1 MICKPVYFKLIH
13 FKKMCK
19 IYSMFAFQLMSSSTD
34 SCMVALTSAYCHW
47 SSKTTV
53 PPPEENCIQPVM
65 DRNQQWL
72 TCAAI
77 EGEAACNSMTNPQ
90 CTFENALSVCLL
102 AEPLPVIW
110 LNNITCKDLHYSDMW
125 QDLLFQWPRFL
136 EWKCRL
142 LDQLLRTRQLFNY
155 IYI

>member
-1 MICKPVYFKLIH
+1 MSFIVLLADYLVVNPTWYVNLYILNLYILKRCARFTACLPFDWCK
-13 FKKMCK
+13 
-19 IYSMFAFQLMSSSTD
+19 SSSTD

-47 SSKTTV
+47 PSKTTV
-53 PPPEENCIQPVM
+53 PPPEENCMQPVM

-125 QDLLFQWPRFL
+125 QDLLF
-136 EWKCRL
+136 
-142 LDQLLRTRQLFNY
+142 
-155 IYI
+155 